1 MISQKNLLRKEHSIN
16 CSGLLF
22 KEARIPI
29 LKPSHYIIKNIPLD
43 GDAPKQ
49 FIKVYKFARKSGVKK
64 ENPKSWVPYI
74 AKTAEKWYPH
84 ESVVEYMI
92 NRIGQVLNLT
102 INEVEIYRIN
112 GQIRFLSRYFLKKN
126 EMLVHGAEICGEYLD
141 DMEMAAEIAKE
152 KKSSRSLFT
161 FEFIQNAIGFK
172 FRGQKDYLISE
183 LVKMITFDGLV
194 GNNDRHFYNWGV

>member
-1 MISQKNLLRKEHSIN
+1 
-16 CSGLLF
+16 
-22 KEARIPI
+22 
-29 LKPSHYIIKNIPLD
+29 
-43 GDAPKQ
+43 
-49 FIKVYKFARKSGVKK
+49 
-64 ENPKSWVPYI
+64 
-74 AKTAEKWYPH
+74 
-84 ESVVEYMI
+84 
-92 NRIGQVLNLT
+92 
-102 INEVEIYRIN
+102 
-112 GQIRFLSRYFLKKN
+112 
-126 EMLVHGAEICGEYLD
+126 MLVHGAEICGEYLD